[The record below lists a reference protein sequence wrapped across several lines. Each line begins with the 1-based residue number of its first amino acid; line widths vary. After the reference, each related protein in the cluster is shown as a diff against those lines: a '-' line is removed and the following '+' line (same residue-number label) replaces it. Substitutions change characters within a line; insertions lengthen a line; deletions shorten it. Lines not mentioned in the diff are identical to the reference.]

1 MNVTMM
7 VVCMV
12 VYAALGFWFG
22 WVLGKESGY
31 KSAKRDFDDEVQET
45 ALAKT
50 NRVLHDA
57 NRTTLPRH
65 DTTGPAKIHRGV
77 NARKPQHRKKS

>member
-1 MNVTMM
+1 MTLT
-7 VVCMV
+7 
-12 VYAALGFWFG
+12 AAFFWMAVLFLNGVWIGWAFGFIHG
-22 WVLGKESGY
+22 RKVNREE
-31 KSAKRDFDDEVQET
+31 FDKEVQET

-50 NRVLHDA
+50 NRILHDA